1 MAGWGGCRLKLVSV
15 QPGARSTGAG
25 EPDHPVSGG
34 AGRQAAWNYLI
45 FALSKSST
53 LVMTMVLARL
63 LAPADFGLFALALL
77 MFNLFD
83 YFRDL
88 GVAAA
93 LVQNDKKWSRLA
105 PTGLT
110 LSAIFGPVISLVTV
124 LLAPAIAGVLG
135 SPGLTSLVRVLAV
148 GLLISSAA
156 VLPHALLRRRVDF
169 RGRLIPEVTGALVKV
184 VVSISFAVAG
194 AGVWSLVWGQLGAVT
209 VTTVLYWAVARP
221 RARFGFDRQVA
232 GSLMRFGVPV
242 TALGLLSFLEFAVPT
257 AVIGRR
263 LGNDDLGLY
272 SLAFRLPELLLLNL
286 CIVIGEVLFS
296 ALSRVQGD
304 RSVLASRYL
313 SAVGVVVALTAPL
326 GLGIAVVAP
335 DLIVVVYGSRY
346 AAGGEVL
353 AVLAVYTVLYAAGFH
368 SGDVYKAI
376 GRPMILTYLTIVSL
390 VVLGPTVWIA
400 AGHSTLAVAVALLC
414 FEIVHFAVRI
424 GIVARVI
431 KLPVRTQLR
440 TYRAP
445 MVAAVLMALVVGT
458 AGWVLPAWPAGARLA
473 LLVPL
478 GGLVYLVLLQ
488 VLAPATV
495 TSVRAVFSRAG
506 STSDHPPVGRVG
518 PRQSSTES

>member
-1 MAGWGGCRLKLVSV
+1 M
-15 QPGARSTGAG
+15 
-25 EPDHPVSGG
+25 
-34 AGRQAAWNYLI
+34 
-45 FALSKSST
+45 
-53 LVMTMVLARL
+53 MMVLARL
-63 LAPADFGLFALALL
+63 LSPADFGLFALALL

-93 LVQNDKKWSRLA
+93 LVQNDEKWARLA

-135 SPGLTSLVRVLAV
+135 NPELASLVRVLAI

-156 VLPHALLRRRVDF
+156 VLPHALLRRRIDF
-169 RGRLIPEVTGALVKV
+169 RGRLVPEVTGALVKMA
-184 VVSISFAVAG
+184 VSISLAVAG
-194 AGVWSLVWGQLGAVT
+194 VGVWSLVWGQLGAVT
-209 VTTVLYWAVARP
+209 VTTVLYWVIARP
-221 RARFGFDRQVA
+221 RARFGLDRRVA
-232 GSLMRFGVPV
+232 ASLLRFGMPV
-242 TALGLLSFLEFAVPT
+242 TALGLLSFLEFGVPT

-263 LGNDDLGLY
+263 LGNEDLGLY

-304 RSVLASRYL
+304 RQVLASRYL
-313 SAVGVVVALTAPL
+313 SAVGAVVALTAPL
-326 GLGIAVVAP
+326 GLGIAVVAR

-346 AAGGEVL
+346 EEGADVL
-353 AVLAVYTVLYAAGFH
+353 AVLAVYTVLYSAGFN

-376 GRPMILTYLTIVSL
+376 GRPMILTYLSIVSL
-390 VVLGPTVWIA
+390 LVLGPTVWIA
-400 AGHSTLAVAVALLC
+400 AGHSTVAVAAALLC
-414 FEIVHFAVRI
+414 FEMVHLAVRV
-424 GIVARVI
+424 GLVAWVI
-431 KLPVRTQLR
+431 KLPVRRQLCA
-440 TYRAP
+440 YRGP

-458 AGWVLPAWPAGARLA
+458 VGWILPAWPAGVRLA

-488 VLAPATV
+488 LFAPATV
-495 TSVRAVFSRAG
+495 ATLRAVLAVSGAARFTRQTSAG
-506 STSDHPPVGRVG
+506 
-518 PRQSSTES
+518 

>member
-1 MAGWGGCRLKLVSV
+1 MSVRQPAGRWTR
-15 QPGARSTGAG
+15 AG
-25 EPDHPVSGG
+25 EPDRPVSGG
-34 AGRQAAWNYLI
+34 VGRQAAWNYLI

-53 LVMTMVLARL
+53 LLMMVVLARL
-63 LAPADFGLFALALL
+63 LSPSDFGLFALALL

-93 LVQNDKKWSRLA
+93 LVQNDEKWARLA

-110 LSAIFGPVISLVTV
+110 LSTIFGPVISLATV

-135 SPGLTSLVRVLAV
+135 DPELTSLVRVLAI

-169 RGRLIPEVTGALVKV
+169 RGRLIPEVTGALVKMA
-184 VVSISFAVAG
+184 VSISLAVAG

-209 VTTVLYWAVARP
+209 VTTVLYWAIARP
-221 RARFGFDRQVA
+221 PARFGLDRRVA
-232 GSLMRFGVPV
+232 ASLLRFGMPV
-242 TALGLLSFLEFAVPT
+242 TALGLLSFLEFGVPT
-257 AVIGRR
+257 AVVGRR
-263 LGNDDLGLY
+263 LGNEDLGLY

-286 CIVIGEVLFS
+286 CVVIGEVLFS

-304 RSVLASRYL
+304 LQVLASRYL

-326 GLGIAVVAP
+326 GLGIAVVAR

-346 AAGGEVL
+346 EAGADVL
-353 AVLAVYTVLYAAGFH
+353 AVLAVYTVLYSAGFH

-376 GRPMILTYLTIVSL
+376 GRPMILTYLSIVSL
-390 VVLGPTVWIA
+390 LVLGPTVWIA
-400 AGHSTLAVAVALLC
+400 AGHSTVAVAAALLC
-414 FEIVHFAVRI
+414 FEMVHLAVRI
-424 GIVARVI
+424 GLVAWVI
-431 KLPVRTQLR
+431 KLPVRRQLR
-440 TYRAP
+440 AYRAP
-445 MVAAVLMALVVGT
+445 LVAAVLMALVVGT
-458 AGWVLPAWPAGARLA
+458 VGWVLPAWPAGVRLA

-488 VLAPATV
+488 LFAPATV
-495 TSVRAVFSRAG
+495 ASLRAVLAVSRAARFTG
-506 STSDHPPVGRVG
+506 RTSAG
-518 PRQSSTES
+518 